1 MNWFMHSEVFSPP
14 IQFPLPYL
22 PPPATPPLKT
32 PPPPLPLSPYQ
43 NLLQNKLSPSILLVI
58 IILAIIFFISALLHL
73 LVRFLLKR
81 ANHDSDS
88 SELNSVTAM
97 QGQLQQLFHLHDA
110 GVDQSFIDTL
120 PIFQYKTIIGLKDPF
135 DCAVCLC
142 EFEEDDNLRLL
153 PKCSHAFHVD
163 CIDTW
168 LLTHSTCPLCRRS
181 LLVDNFSPNNS
192 RGATLF
198 ILESASESSREIASD
213 RVEPGS
219 NSNLS
224 SLREN
229 EMSPSVEENLKK
241 TEEKVVAVKLGK
253 FKCVE
258 NEVREG
264 EGTSNGN
271 KSNKGN
277 LSSRRRCFS
286 MGSYEYVMNE
296 QTSLCVTIKPPK
308 KKPIVRK
315 PSRRRLAMSECDC
328 YSKRDGFKAI
338 LDSSRF
344 SCAPAESTRSSISLK
359 GNIQR
364 KDSFSVSKI
373 WMVPRKDQDAPLS
386 DDFKR
391 RAVSFRLPLHR
402 PPPVGDMSPVKL
414 LGLGNSIGSEMD
426 WDLEE
431 GSCNNGSSIG
441 PSIADEA
448 AVPSFARRT
457 LLWVIGRQNK
467 S

>member
-1 MNWFMHSEVFSPP
+1 
-14 IQFPLPYL
+14 
-22 PPPATPPLKT
+22 
-32 PPPPLPLSPYQ
+32 
-43 NLLQNKLSPSILLVI
+43 
-58 IILAIIFFISALLHL
+58 
-73 LVRFLLKR
+73 
-81 ANHDSDS
+81 
-88 SELNSVTAM
+88 M

-120 PIFQYKTIIGLKDPF
+120 PIFQYRTIIGVKDPF

-142 EFEEDDNLRLL
+142 EFEGDDKLRLL

-181 LLVDNFSPNNS
+181 LLIDNFSPNNS
-192 RGATLF
+192 RGATVF

-229 EMSPSVEENLKK
+229 ETSPSIDEKLPKS
-241 TEEKVVAVKLGK
+241 EEKVVTVKLGK
-253 FKCVE
+253 FKCIE
-258 NEVREG
+258 NETREE
-264 EGTSNGN
+264 EGTSSGN
-271 KSNKGN
+271 KYNKGN

-286 MGSYEYVMNE
+286 MGSYEYVMDE
-296 QTSLCVTIKPPK
+296 QTSLHVTIKPPK
-308 KKPIVRK
+308 KKPTVKK
-315 PSRRRLAMSECDC
+315 PPRRRLAMSECDC
-328 YSKRDGFKAI
+328 YSRRDGFKGI

-344 SCAPAESTRSSISLK
+344 SCAQVESTRSSISSAI
-359 GNIQR
+359 GSIQK

-373 WMVPRKDQDAPLS
+373 WMVPKKDKNMPIS

-402 PPPVGDMSPVKL
+402 PQTVGSMSPVKL
-414 LGLGNSIGSEMD
+414 LGLENKSICSEID
-426 WDLEE
+426 WDLEV
-431 GSCNNGSSIG
+431 GSCNNGSSIA
-441 PSIADEA
+441 PSVADDA
-448 AVPSFARRT
+448 AAPSFARRT
-457 LLWVIGRQNK
+457 LHWVIGRQNK

>member
-1 MNWFMHSEVFSPP
+1 
-14 IQFPLPYL
+14 
-22 PPPATPPLKT
+22 
-32 PPPPLPLSPYQ
+32 
-43 NLLQNKLSPSILLVI
+43 
-58 IILAIIFFISALLHL
+58 
-73 LVRFLLKR
+73 
-81 ANHDSDS
+81 
-88 SELNSVTAM
+88 M
-97 QGQLQQLFHLHDA
+97 QGQLQQLFHLHDS

-142 EFEEDDNLRLL
+142 EFEGNDKLRLL

-181 LLVDNFSPNNS
+181 LLIDNFSPNNS
-192 RGATLF
+192 RGATVF
-198 ILESASESSREIASD
+198 ILESGSESSREIASD
-213 RVEPGS
+213 RVEPPGS

-229 EMSPSVEENLKK
+229 EMSLSVDEKVQK
-241 TEEKVVAVKLGK
+241 SEEKVVTVKLGK
-253 FKCVE
+253 FKCIE
-258 NEVREG
+258 LEPREA
-264 EGTSNGN
+264 EGTSSTGN

-277 LSSRRRCFS
+277 MSSRRRCFS
-286 MGSYEYVMNE
+286 MGSYEYVMDE
-296 QTSLCVTIKPPK
+296 QTSLHVTIKPNSK
-308 KKPIVRK
+308 KKPVVKK
-315 PSRRRLAMSECDC
+315 PARSRLAMSECDC
-328 YSKRDGFKAI
+328 YSRRDVFKGV

-344 SCAPAESTRSSISLK
+344 SCAQAESTRSSISAK
-359 GNIQR
+359 GSSIQK

-373 WMVPRKDQDAPLS
+373 WMVPKKDQNITIS

-402 PPPVGDMSPVKL
+402 PTPVGGLSPVKL
-414 LGLGNSIGSEMD
+414 LGLENKSIGSEID

-431 GSCNNGSSIG
+431 GSCIDGSSIA
-441 PSIADEA
+441 PSLVDETSVR
-448 AVPSFARRT
+448 VPSFARRT
-457 LLWVIGRQNK
+457 LHWVIGRQNK

>member
-1 MNWFMHSEVFSPP
+1 
-14 IQFPLPYL
+14 
-22 PPPATPPLKT
+22 
-32 PPPPLPLSPYQ
+32 
-43 NLLQNKLSPSILLVI
+43 
-58 IILAIIFFISALLHL
+58 
-73 LVRFLLKR
+73 
-81 ANHDSDS
+81 
-88 SELNSVTAM
+88 M

-120 PIFQYKTIIGLKDPF
+120 PIFQYKTIIGVKDPF

-142 EFEEDDNLRLL
+142 EFEGDDKLRLL

-181 LLVDNFSPNNS
+181 LLVDNYSPNNTNS
-192 RGATLF
+192 RGATVF
-198 ILESASESSREIASD
+198 ILESSSESSREIASD

-229 EMSPSVEENLKK
+229 EMSPSVDEKLQKS
-241 TEEKVVAVKLGK
+241 EEKVVTVKLGK
-253 FKCVE
+253 FKCIE
-258 NEVREG
+258 NEAREG
-264 EGTSNGN
+264 EATSSGD

-286 MGSYEYVMNE
+286 MGSYEYVMDE
-296 QTSLCVTIKPPK
+296 QTSLRVRIKPPN
-308 KKPIVRK
+308 KKPMVKK
-315 PSRRRLAMSECDC
+315 PPQRRLAMSECDC
-328 YSKRDGFKAI
+328 YSRRDGFKGI

-344 SCAPAESTRSSISLK
+344 SCAQAESTRSSIGATGS
-359 GNIQR
+359 IQK

-373 WMVPRKDQDAPLS
+373 WMVPKKEQNVLIS
-386 DDFKR
+386 DDYKR

-402 PPPVGDMSPVKL
+402 PGPVGGMSPVKL
-414 LGLGNSIGSEMD
+414 LGLENKSICSEID
-426 WDLEE
+426 WDLEV
-431 GSCNNGSSIG
+431 GSCNNGSSFA
-441 PSIADEA
+441 PSIAEEA
-448 AVPSFARRT
+448 AAPSFARRT
-457 LLWVIGRQNK
+457 LHWVIGRQNK